1 MAKDFKIRG
10 GLHGVPTVKC
20 TIASATV
27 IEAGDLVTLTDG
39 LVTKAAANSATI
51 AYAPHGSANGEVVC
65 DVTVGNDFELLGTG
79 DANFAV
85 ANKGTEVDLVGTT
98 TLLIDLGTSTTDVLK
113 VCIDEDAG
121 TVGATTN
128 IAVKINKPLF

>member
-1 MAKDFKIRG
+1 MDFKIRG
-10 GLHGVPTVKC
+10 GLHGVPTVKA

-27 IEAGDLVTLTDG
+27 IEAGDLVALADG
-39 LVTKAAANSATI
+39 IITKALANSA
-51 AYAPHGSANGEVVC
+51 AVAFAPHGSANGETEI
-65 DVTVGNDFELLGTG
+65 DVTVGNNFELLGTG

-85 ANKGTEVDLVGTT
+85 TQKGTEVDIVGTT
-98 TLLIDLGTSTTDVLK
+98 TLLIDVGESTTDVLK
-113 VCIDEDAG
+113 IAIDKDAG